1 MLGGFFWDSGGVWVA
16 IYCRTKEPLLGV
28 PSMMGTDEL
37 SCLVLLQVL
46 AQSYE
51 QIEQCAL
58 CFLDLGL
65 EFGVAYSL
73 AVSRHRVRA
82 NL

>member
-1 MLGGFFWDSGGVWVA
+1 
-16 IYCRTKEPLLGV
+16 
-28 PSMMGTDEL
+28 MMGRDEL
-37 SCLVLLQVL
+37 SCLVLLHVL
-46 AQSYE
+46 ARSYE

-73 AVSRHRVRA
+73 VALHHRVRA